1 MKGLTVEEGE
11 IDLLTVLKEML
22 RRGFKVSHGAI
33 TILRPFQSLIL
44 YSTSANS
51 KDGLTIPAMADY
63 LVNSAGFSQA
73 EAASIV
79 TKVST
84 RFRSTPFIATHV
96 EKSSKNAELVVDFLK
111 DSGFS
116 ATHIRRVVSKYPFV
130 LLSKVEKTLEPK
142 IRVFQEAGL
151 RGSDLGLAVSQNPHV
166 LSRSSAFS
174 VTSLDQLKSLLGSKE
189 ELISFLLKTKSSYLL
204 CYGFIKN
211 LPGNMLLLKSYG
223 VPKEKN
229 QDVDSTMADHNTQ
242 RLEYKLKLVEEK
254 FGIPRTSAMF
264 TYGISAV
271 ITLTEDKLE
280 SSIQV
285 LRRHG
290 WTETEISMSLRK
302 NPSFVKSSE
311 KSLVARLVYF
321 MEELGCRSD
330 YLASRPALLTY
341 SLEKRVMP
349 RIAVIQALKGKQL
362 LKKDAGLS
370 TLLYYG
376 KSKFFNMYLLPSL
389 GELPQVYEE
398 CSRPHHHLLLQFI
411 CSHLFTSSIRYSTAA
426 TIKDGTTTNL
436 PPMLEFLTK
445 SKKPPPL
452 LSSSAFS
459 RNAQQK
465 KPERVLNFYRRSGF
479 EETQIK
485 RLITCFPKAIRYDVE
500 KTLEP
505 KIRFFQ
511 ELGLRGSDLGLVIS
525 LNPHVLCRSLEDHIV
540 PSFESLKSI
549 VGSNEAVR

>member
-1 MKGLTVEEGE
+1 MV
-11 IDLLTVLKEML
+11 

-44 YSTSANS
+44 YSTSATS

-63 LVNSAGFSQA
+63 LVNSVGFSQA

-111 DSGFS
+111 DSGFD
-116 ATHIRRVVSKYPFV
+116 ATHIRRVVSIRPFV

-151 RGSDLGLAVSQNPHV
+151 RGSDLGLAISQNPYV

-189 ELISFLLKTKSSYLL
+189 ELISFLLKTRSAYLF

-223 VPKEKN
+223 VPKEKIKMLFLRWP
-229 QDVDSTMADHNTQ
+229 SLLSHNTQ

-362 LKKDAGLS
+362 LKKDAGLY
-370 TLLYYG
+370 TLLSYG
-376 KSKFFNMYLLPSL
+376 ESKFFNMYLLPSM
-389 GELPQVYEE
+389 GELPQYCMEE
-398 CSRPHHHLLLQFI
+398 LGYGSDFLVTHPAILTYSVEKRIVPRIAVIQALKENQLLESVRAFYTVMCKAEPKFVALYLLPFKDKLPELYDYYVQQ
-411 CSHLFTSSIRYSTAA
+411 TSSGGS
-426 TIKDGTTTNL
+426 L
-436 PPMLEFLTK
+436 
-445 SKKPPPL
+445 SK
-452 LSSSAFS
+452 
-459 RNAQQK
+459 
-465 KPERVLNFYRRSGF
+465 
-479 EETQIK
+479 T
-485 RLITCFPKAIRYDVE
+485 
-500 KTLEP
+500 
-505 KIRFFQ
+505 
-511 ELGLRGSDLGLVIS
+511 
-525 LNPHVLCRSLEDHIV
+525 
-540 PSFESLKSI
+540 
-549 VGSNEAVR
+549 